1 MLDILDSMAGIVSRE
16 LRSVREKVDVE
27 DVLQEAAIAILKTYA
42 EAPKKKAVWT
52 AKSARRKA
60 FRDQRRDHLWHMENN
75 RNEFSCD
82 PLAALIRSEEIDAL
96 SQAFE
101 YLTEDQA
108 TAIKMRYYDDA
119 TLAEIAEVFGVSSPT
134 AAKIVRDALEVLR
147 ERVG

>member
-75 RNEFSCD
+75 RNEFSFD
-82 PLAALIRSEEIDAL
+82 PLAALIRPEEIDAL

-101 YLTEDQA
+101 CLTEDQA